1 MVVQSTD
8 ALSGASGG
16 VDVSSIRYIPTKRIR
31 TKEAAEEAARV
42 AERAALANGQ
52 STTDTELEEQSLFT
66 ALHTCAY
73 RATRSARRQPISDEE
88 RATWARRWKSVRD
101 YIVEQNL
108 GLAYSTIG
116 RFHTNHPDWD
126 ELRSEAFYAL
136 VRAVEGFNPWRGFR
150 FSTYAC
156 NAIIRAL
163 IQEARRAGRRRL
175 RFPVGHDAWQEEP
188 EPTDTWSELYVDR
201 LNRVLELNLGD
212 LTDRESTVL
221 TRRFAMKG
229 GEALT
234 LGQVGRTLGLSKE
247 RVRQIQN
254 RALGKIREVLEADP
268 ALQ

>member
-1 MVVQSTD
+1 MVVQSSN
-8 ALSGASGG
+8 AFSEAPGANVRG
-16 VDVSSIRYIPTKRIR
+16 IRYIPTRRIR
-31 TKEAAEEAARV
+31 TEKAAEQAAEV
-42 AERAALANGQ
+42 AERVALANAQQAADKGL
-52 STTDTELEEQSLFT
+52 DEQSLFT
-66 ALHTCAY
+66 CLHACGY
-73 RATRSARRQPISDEE
+73 RAARPARGKPISEKERSA
-88 RATWARRWKSVRD
+88 WAKRWKIIRD

-116 RFHTNHPDWD
+116 RFHTNNPDWD

-163 IQEARRAGRRRL
+163 IQEARRAGRRRS
-175 RFPVGHDAWQEEP
+175 RFTLGHDAWQEEP
-188 EPTDTWSELYVDR
+188 EPTDSWSELYVDR
-201 LNRVLELNLGD
+201 LNQALELNLGD
-212 LTDRESTVL
+212 LTDRESKVL
-221 TRRFAMKG
+221 TRRFAING